1 MKQLL
6 TLLLALTL
14 CFSAAAPAMAEEAG
28 SPIPLDEAD
37 IPIEAGKTYTISNR
51 EELIH
56 FRNLVNEG
64 STFEGARVELLSDI
78 VLNEGIFTAGT
89 FSQGFAPLLNGAP
102 LSESNVSTW
111 IPIGSV
117 TVPFSGTFEGNS
129 HTISG
134 IFRDT
139 RATGGNIGLF
149 DTCCSAV
156 IRNLNLENFYLR
168 GYGCGAVT
176 STAVGACIIENCHVS
191 GIIATRGSSGGIVGT
206 AYRTYPAGEIELH
219 QIRNCSSDCLIFP
232 GTLDGGGKVIPNRTA
247 GGIAGTCRNT
257 VISECTSYGN
267 VFGRINIGSILGSA
281 EEDTE
286 VTACINFG
294 NAVGEG
300 FQGRLIGNLPE
311 TETEKE
317 SAAVPHAHTFDA
329 SYYFDG
335 NQHVLSC
342 SCGQI
347 TSAAHQFKKDI
358 IKMPSPDEA
367 GTLKKTCSLCEAV
380 FHEPLKE
387 LPTYTLA
394 IINSKYEGGIEQID
408 YYTLRIAAKE
418 GGCIKEVFLNGVSL
432 GPATEVSFEDG
443 DTIKVIFASSPP
455 AESSPQTENN
465 PQVEDNLQTEEEVTA
480 AEKTRIIKG
489 VQATTVKAS
498 SVKLKNGSIRIT
510 WKKSPGYK
518 VDYYQ
523 IFRSTKKN
531 SGYGTKAFFTTKTG
545 TATTYTNSKSL
556 KVGTRYYY
564 KVRGVRVIDGKK
576 YYTQYSNK
584 ANRRV

>member
-1 MKQLL
+1 
-6 TLLLALTL
+6 
-14 CFSAAAPAMAEEAG
+14 
-28 SPIPLDEAD
+28 
-37 IPIEAGKTYTISNR
+37 
-51 EELIH
+51 
-56 FRNLVNEG
+56 
-64 STFEGARVELLSDI
+64 
-78 VLNEGIFTAGT
+78 
-89 FSQGFAPLLNGAP
+89 
-102 LSESNVSTW
+102 
-111 IPIGSV
+111 
-117 TVPFSGTFEGNS
+117 
-129 HTISG
+129 
-134 IFRDT
+134 
-139 RATGGNIGLF
+139 
-149 DTCCSAV
+149 
-156 IRNLNLENFYLR
+156 
-168 GYGCGAVT
+168 
-176 STAVGACIIENCHVS
+176 
-191 GIIATRGSSGGIVGT
+191 
-206 AYRTYPAGEIELH
+206 
-219 QIRNCSSDCLIFP
+219 
-232 GTLDGGGKVIPNRTA
+232 
-247 GGIAGTCRNT
+247 
-257 VISECTSYGN
+257 
-267 VFGRINIGSILGSA
+267 
-281 EEDTE
+281 
-286 VTACINFG
+286 
-294 NAVGEG
+294 
-300 FQGRLIGNLPE
+300 
-311 TETEKE
+311 
-317 SAAVPHAHTFDA
+317 
-329 SYYFDG
+329 
-335 NQHVLSC
+335 
-342 SCGQI
+342 
-347 TSAAHQFKKDI
+347 
-358 IKMPSPDEA
+358 MPSPDEA

-531 SGYGTKAFFTTKTG
+531 SGYDTKAFFTTKTG